1 MKKINTKLLALCVLI
16 LTVCACQP
24 PELHHVVVNTTD
36 ENLTLKYKL
45 AICGGGGDSW
55 GRWNPE
61 TQSEA
66 DFKKAGTWT
75 SLRDGEYALEK
86 GNEAGAVPN
95 SSLKANCNTET
106 YSLTIAPHTAIKIH
120 KGDYGSARAINLLEL
135 NGQKGGIK
143 YEGAAPLIME
153 NFKSYDNDWF
163 DFFGYSLAVLWY

>member
-1 MKKINTKLLALCVLI
+1 MKKINTKLAALFLLI

-66 DFKKAGTWT
+66 DFKKAGAWI
-75 SLRDGEYALEK
+75 SVRDGEYTLEK
-86 GNEAGAVPN
+86 GNEAGDVPN
-95 SSLKANCNTET
+95 SSMKANCDTET
-106 YSLTIAPHTAIKIH
+106 YTLSVAPHTAIKIH
-120 KGDYGSARAINLLEL
+120 KGDYGTARALNLLEL
-135 NGQKGGIK
+135 NGQKGKIK
-143 YEGAAPLIME
+143 YEGATAFIME
-153 NFKSYDNDWF
+153 NFKSYSNDWF
-163 DFFGYSLAVLWY
+163 NFIGPSLAVLWY